1 MIIVDLNT
9 YIIYII
15 LFSLKQFVTNIIIY
29 TKYYE
34 L

>member
-15 LFSLKQFVTNIIIY
+15 LFPLKQFVTNIIIY